1 MFPLGKNAL
10 LSLAFEKEL
19 LLLNNSQDLH
29 QKLEQWFGSKA
40 EEVGRE
46 AQVNDY
52 SVLEG
57 QQILLCL
64 CNNFV
69 RIPKSV
75 ATF

>member
-10 LSLAFEKEL
+10 VLSAFEKEL

-46 AQVNDY
+46 ASPFDTRQ
-52 SVLEG
+52 
-57 QQILLCL
+57 
-64 CNNFV
+64 
-69 RIPKSV
+69 
-75 ATF
+75 